1 MSKPEFFNLFARF
14 FLSGA
19 LLILFALGSCMHENT
34 AEDTRA
40 AKIIVID
47 TASGVYQQVLSG
59 PPESLTMRSGLVTLS
74 PGESAGEH
82 STESFEE
89 LVIVF
94 RGHGEMRLTGGAVLP
109 IGPSRLAYCPPNTT
123 HDVVNTGTSRLQYL
137 YVVAEGGRQLK

>member
-1 MSKPEFFNLFARF
+1 MSALDLFNFFSRF
-14 FLSGA
+14 FLSGTV
-19 LLILFALGSCMHENT
+19 FVFVFFGSCTHEG
-34 AEDTRA
+34 AVEDTPA

-47 TASGVYQQVLSG
+47 TASGVYQEALSG
-59 PPESLTMRSGLVTLS
+59 PPESFTMRSGLVTLS

-94 RGHGEMRLTGGAVLP
+94 RGRGEMRIRDGAVLS
-109 IGPSRLAYCPPNTT
+109 IGPGRLAYCPPNTT

-137 YVVAEGGRQLK
+137 YVVAESGRRSK